1 MLPELSLCFERMW
14 SCRLDTFKKVSYRS
28 YRILQT
34 HYCKWRV
41 TLPGLAKQLA
51 LRRLEQGQQEDGTGR
66 AATVIPQLGPDQLP
80 QVVDLWQGQVLQGR
94 RGQGAGQGG
103 APQGEGG
110 KHREAAL
117 VLLLH
122 AQPGHQVG
130 EQEVLG
136 AGPGGA
142 AGGEAGVDDVK
153 DGLGDDGHPAH
164 GAVPGQPLQHHGAAL
179 AVTVTVS

>member
-1 MLPELSLCFERMW
+1 M
-14 SCRLDTFKKVSYRS
+14 
-28 YRILQT
+28 
-34 HYCKWRV
+34 

-51 LRRLEQGQQEDGTGR
+51 LRRVEHGQREDGTGR
-66 AATVIPQLGPDQLP
+66 AATVIPQLGPGQLP
-80 QVVDLWQGQVLQGR
+80 QVVDLRQGQALQGR
-94 RGQGAGQGG
+94 PGQGAGQGG

-110 KHREAAL
+110 EL

-122 AQPGHQVG
+122 ARPGHQVG

-142 AGGEAGVDDVK
+142 AGGEGGVDDVQ
-153 DGLGDDGHPAH
+153 DGLGDGGHPAH

-179 AVTVTVS
+179 AVTVTVSRPSWPGWC

>member
-1 MLPELSLCFERMW
+1 MV
-14 SCRLDTFKKVSYRS
+14 D
-28 YRILQT
+28 
-34 HYCKWRV
+34 
-41 TLPGLAKQLA
+41 
-51 LRRLEQGQQEDGTGR
+51 LRQGQ
-66 AATVIPQLGPDQLP
+66 A
-80 QVVDLWQGQVLQGR
+80 LQGR

-110 KHREAAL
+110 EHREAAL

-122 AQPGHQVG
+122 AQSGHLVG

-136 AGPGGA
+136 AGLGGA
-142 AGGEAGVDDVK
+142 AGGEGGVDDVQ
-153 DGLGDDGHPAH
+153 DGLGDGVHPAH